1 MSKGR
6 KGCGMTS
13 SPRISSSLL
22 YILNDYKQACNHN
35 TEPRFIT
42 PQGGHKTFAGQH
54 HWQPS

>member
-13 SPRISSSLL
+13 SPQISSLLL
-22 YILNDYKQACNHN
+22 YILNDYKQACNYN
-35 TEPRFIT
+35 TEPCFII
-42 PQGGHKTFAGQH
+42 PQGDHKTLAGQH